1 MVASA
6 ENFRQLF
13 ILKIFPV
20 GLASGWVFDAPD
32 SYEEEW
38 RKSVMDNLA
47 SFKTSAP
54 ERYAFQ
60 VTYFGSFFE
69 LLSDPVEFGKY
80 GYTRQFKLEIFFCK

>member
-20 GLASGWVFDAPD
+20 GLASGWVFDAPY
-32 SYEEEW
+32 SYEEAW

-47 SFKTSAP
+47 SLKTSAP

-60 VTYFGSFFE
+60 VTCFGSFFE
-69 LLSDPVEFGKY
+69 LLPDPVEVGKY
-80 GYTRQFKLEIFFCK
+80 EYTRL